1 MKNIHVLPTD
11 KPSRLIKTQDN
22 DFIKLNTN
30 VPNWFEINLNT
41 SKQNIYITSDEKI
54 KVGGWFINILS
65 NQNVVKCESIAYEE
79 QLQEMNN
86 CSSDKCK
93 FRKIILTT
101 DQDLIKDGVQAIDD
115 AFLEW
120 FVKNSSCEMVEV
132 RKEYKDGYGNWYTYQ
147 DDFKFT
153 DLPIRYKIIIPKE
166 VDWSDLENSGLDK
179 SFQLIEE
186 PKQELSVRLQNSL
199 KQFNLTLEDA
209 INTEPHRLK
218 QIGFGNRSIIEL
230 QGLKPK
236 QETLDNARREYVSD
250 INCGFYSEQ
259 IVDTIKAFSS
269 DAFEQGYKFAQEQ
282 NKELFSKEEV
292 LEQLNLLYSMK
303 NSLVDTFT
311 DKNDYI
317 TMKWFEQFK

>member
-1 MKNIHVLPTD
+1 MKNIHLLPTD
-11 KPSRLIKTQDN
+11 KPSQLFHYIERPDKFFLDLKRERIPVSTVIHK
-22 DFIKLNTN
+22 
-30 VPNWFEINLNT
+30 
-41 SKQNIYITSDEKI
+41 NIYITNDEEI
-54 KVGGWFINILS
+54 KDVCWVLDIRTNEKFKAGTGYN
-65 NQNVVKCESIAYEE
+65 NQNHIK
-79 QLQEMNN
+79 
-86 CSSDKCK
+86 
-93 FRKIILTT
+93 KIILT
-101 DQDLIKDGVQAIDD
+101 DNEDLIKDGVQSIDD

-120 FVKNSSCEMVEV
+120 FVKNPSCEFVETLIINEYDV
-132 RKEYKDGYGNWYTYQ
+132 LVKDKKEK
-147 DDFKFT
+147 
-153 DLPIRYKIIIPKE
+153 YKIIIPKE
-166 VDWSDLENSGLDK
+166 EPSKTHYLDELPNMDRDVLSKMWEAAMPKLE
-179 SFQLIEE
+179 
-186 PKQELSVRLQNSL
+186 
-199 KQFNLTLEDA
+199 
-209 INTEPHRLK
+209 
-218 QIGFGNRSIIEL
+218 
-230 QGLKPK
+230 PK